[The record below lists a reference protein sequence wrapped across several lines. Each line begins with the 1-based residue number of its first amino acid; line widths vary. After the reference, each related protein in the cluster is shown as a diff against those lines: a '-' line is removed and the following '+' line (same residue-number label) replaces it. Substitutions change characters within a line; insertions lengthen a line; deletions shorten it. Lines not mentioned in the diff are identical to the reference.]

1 MDDIRWKQRFQNYKK
16 ALAELKSAV
25 DLKKTRSL
33 SRLERSGLI
42 QSFEFTQELSWK
54 VLKDYLE
61 YQGFTGIIG
70 SRDAYRQAFNRN
82 LITNGEMWIEMI
94 KARNISSH
102 TYEEAEAIKLESDIL
117 TQFMPC
123 FFALEMTFDEL
134 SAKE

>member
-25 DLKKTRSL
+25 DLKKKRSL

-134 SAKE
+134 CAKE